1 MKRLYKISERITYR
15 HDIYFKHRFFIFI
28 DMMDV
33 ADKIKGKVNK
43 HLIMNIVCK
52 DAYDWGKTRK

>member
-52 DAYDWGKTRK
+52 DAYD